1 MSEQALAF
9 GLMALF
15 LFFVAL
21 TVSGLDVGT
30 CRQCEHCQDLRR
42 REEQRR
48 EAIRMELDAR
58 YRPRPQ
64 RADQLARRHAALREQ
79 RERMSRSSDQVDRRG
94 D

>member
-58 YRPRPQ
+58 YRPAPNGPTSWLGGMPRC
-64 RADQLARRHAALREQ
+64 A
-79 RERMSRSSDQVDRRG
+79 SSG
-94 D
+94 SA